1 MTDIRKKIA
10 FLTFGYWQDVPGSAT
25 RSAADAHLQTLD
37 LAQAAEDIGVDGAF
51 LRVHH
56 WARQLA
62 SPFPLLAAIA
72 ARTRR
77 IEIGTS
83 VINMRYENPLHMAEE
98 AAAVDLISRGRLQ
111 LGISRGAP
119 DSISGGPRAFGYTP
133 VAGEDEATM
142 ARRKSE
148 QFLSAIE
155 GRSVVMYG
163 SDGVRNGAAAAIQPQ
178 SPGLRERIW
187 WGSGSGATASWA
199 GKLGMNLQSSTV
211 LIEDSGI
218 PFEQLQAKQIRAYRA
233 AYAESGQ
240 AHRPRVSVARTV
252 LPVTEDIDRLHFGER
267 GRGEQASSFGN
278 LRSLA
283 GRIYVGSPDT
293 IAADLARDEAVQEA
307 DTLTLTLPNQLGVD
321 YNARILQTI
330 ADHIAPAIGW
340 TALPGPARETGA
352 QDESQARRGPSAP
365 TGRGV

>member
-25 RSAADAHLQTLD
+25 RTAADAHLQTLD

-77 IEIGTS
+77 IEIGTG
-83 VINMRYENPLHMAEE
+83 VINMRYENPLYMAEE
-98 AAAVDLISRGRLQ
+98 AAAVDLISGGRLQ

-119 DSISGGPRAFGYTP
+119 DSVSDGPRAFGYTP
-133 VAGEDEATM
+133 AGGESEADM
-142 ARRKSE
+142 ARRKTE

-155 GRSVVMYG
+155 GRPVVAYG
-163 SDGVRNGAAAAIQPQ
+163 PDGTKNGAAAAIQPQ
-178 SPGLRERIW
+178 SPGLRQRIW
-187 WGSGSGATASWA
+187 WGSGSSATAFWA

-218 PFEQLQAKQIRAYRA
+218 PFEQLQAEQIRAYRG

-252 LPVTEDIDRLHFGER
+252 LPVTEDIDRRYFGER
-267 GRGEQASSFGN
+267 GRGEQAGSLGN

-283 GRIYVGSPDT
+283 GRTYVGAPEV

-307 DTLTLTLPNQLGVD
+307 DTLTLTLPSRLGVD

-330 ADHIAPAIGW
+330 AAHIAPAIGW
-340 TALPGPARETGA
+340 TPLPGPSREEGVEGEPKTGA
-352 QDESQARRGPSAP
+352 HPSASV
-365 TGRGV
+365 GRGI